1 MCKSNLSQF
10 IAVIIMTF
18 LFIMCEIY
26 VLPTITLM
34 PMSFKGLML
43 RRITFRVRMSL
54 WFYLGLKLLERNPRL
69 KDEEET

>member
-1 MCKSNLSQF
+1 
-10 IAVIIMTF
+10 
-18 LFIMCEIY
+18 MCEIY